1 MTIRLFLSLGI
12 ILSVACTS
20 SFASCK
26 TDRGG
31 WLKQHHKC
39 ISIFHKLAAPEL
51 QPKSGVLEINDNDL
65 NSCMETE
72 RKSYPQFLEGG
83 DCEKY
88 KYSELETR
96 FKIHA
101 QACVNNQDRTKCDEL
116 LSKVKKIDNIRS
128 LDGLTLL
135 MQAARDADVEGF
147 NYLISKEADVNKV
160 DHNGC
165 SVIINALLGSP
176 TDRIAERME
185 IIKKAIELGVSPQ
198 KLDIGGRNALSYA
211 IEGGFP
217 LEIIDLLL
225 SKGANPNIGV
235 LLEDEIIAR
244 PNLSE
249 ALYKKNPAVVE
260 LLLKKK
266 ANPNNADF
274 NMWYPVWQDVFS
286 NIVDGKEIS
295 QDENR
300 DKITILLLKNKID
313 PNGLLFAG
321 DPADGKPSV
330 FALAVL
336 AGASNAVI
344 SAFFDAGLKWDKLN
358 FNGAW
363 SPMVE
368 AIRNNNV
375 FLVKKLL
382 SNKYKV
388 DQRLDAGGHPSK
400 DLAEGDALLIAIV
413 LDKPEIVDILISAK
427 SDVNKA
433 YNDTEAG
440 INVTPLYMAI
450 SVDNAKMV
458 QKLLK
463 AKANPNKYEGNAIPL
478 GVAIEKGN
486 VEVVK
491 MLIGAKA
498 NVNAVL
504 TNGESLLEYAERYG
518 NEEIIALLKKAGA
531 HAHFKGDFVQYCLNP
546 DLNEKMVL
554 DAIKDGANVNEMESE
569 QGWTPLHAVAQNGKD
584 PKAMSVLIKRGAL
597 VNATSKNGYTP
608 FLSAAR
614 HNPNPAFL
622 KMLIAAGA
630 DIEAV
635 DSKYKNALSLAV
647 DYNTPPVVS
656 MLLNTSLGTNLSE
669 RAKND
674 LLNEAVR
681 NNPDP
686 KVIIALFKAGFK
698 AEPEDSWWNKPLHA
712 ALENQRSFE
721 IIKVLLQGK
730 AVIDSRAL
738 HIALKK
744 YRSLELIK
752 MLLQGKAIV
761 DDDAMYLAKNLP
773 MDTDEQKKYRNIVID
788 MLIKAKK
795 KN

>member
-31 WLKQHHKC
+31 WLKQRHKC

-83 DCEKY
+83 SCENY
-88 KYSELETR
+88 EDNELKAN
-96 FKIHA
+96 FKKHV
-101 QACVNNQDRTKCDEL
+101 QACVNNPGKTLCDEL
-116 LSKVKKIDNIRS
+116 LSKVKKIDNIRNI
-128 LDGLTLL
+128 DGSTLL
-135 MQAARDADVEGF
+135 MQAARAADVDGF
-147 NYLISKEADVNKV
+147 NYLISKGADVNKV

-165 SVIINALLGSP
+165 SVIINALLGAP
-176 TDRIAERME
+176 QVLVADRME

-249 ALYKKNPAVVE
+249 ALYKQDPSIVE
-260 LLLKKK
+260 FLLKKK

-286 NIVDGKEIS
+286 NIVEGKEIS

-330 FALAVL
+330 FALVVL
-336 AGASNAVI
+336 AGAPNAVI
-344 SAFFDAGLKWDKLN
+344 SAFFDAGLKLDKLN

-388 DQRLDAGGHPSK
+388 DQRLDAGGRPSK
-400 DLAEGDALLIAIV
+400 DLAKGDALLFAIV

-433 YNDTEAG
+433 YYNEEAG

-458 QKLLK
+458 HKLLK
-463 AKANPNKYEGNAIPL
+463 AKADPNKHEGNAIPL

-486 VEVVK
+486 VEIVK
-491 MLIGAKA
+491 MMIGAKA

-546 DLNEKMVL
+546 DLTEKMVL

-597 VNATSKNGYTP
+597 VNAMTKSGYTP

-635 DSKYKNALSLAV
+635 DSENINALAIAV
-647 DYNTPPVVS
+647 AYNTPSVVS
-656 MLLNTSLGTNLSE
+656 MLLSTSLGADLSE
-669 RAKND
+669 SSKNE
-674 LLNEAVR
+674 LLKIAVR
-681 NNPDP
+681 YNPDP

-698 AEPEDSWWNKPLHA
+698 AEPEDSWRDKPLHIA
-712 ALENQRSFE
+712 VENQRSLE

-730 AVIDSRAL
+730 A
-738 HIALKK
+738 
-744 YRSLELIK
+744 
-752 MLLQGKAIV
+752 IV
-761 DDDAMYLAKNLP
+761 DDRAMRLAKNLP
-773 MDTDEQKKYRNIVID
+773 MDTDEQKKYRNMVID
-788 MLIKAKK
+788 MLTKAKK